1 MKAKDRSLPYL
12 AAALIVAG
20 CSVPALSA
28 AEEYDLK
35 DETGKTIVHYIVET
49 PAHVAPVGT
58 TDPARQVGVIFCF
71 QEHTSPPGA
80 DIFPVRESLKRLGLS
95 NGYVLLAIR
104 AQDARGGLGPGDH
117 VPIQKL
123 LQWAE
128 KTYPVNP
135 RRIYM
140 YGKGA
145 GGYVAGEFT
154 MSHPDLVTA
163 SISYSWGWWTMPSE
177 LDKPLDPV
185 NSAPEFYMVL
195 GMRDFTHHITTVRD
209 TYERV
214 KAKGY
219 HVIYREFEELGERS
233 YHPTSNDDAIGW
245 ATRLRN
251 KNIPPSPEELN
262 LLAAFSKARPP
273 APMAGY
279 YPTLALVGGAPAGAV
294 LEKLFVSSDAGV
306 RAAAAETC
314 NHGIFGEATTAALGK
329 LLADPSPEV
338 RNATLRALAS
348 YANWRS
354 AAAQQALIQRATDQS
369 LDLDARLDAADGI
382 AQAIKLQATGV
393 QQDPPMFRALVSL
406 IGEEKTSE
414 EKIDEERVR
423 NKNEPLQAVA
433 LLALAPIRRYIV
445 GGADEG
451 QFPPEEG
458 WEKWLQKI
466 TAQQAGDLTYYSVC
480 GLAGSHG
487 AGAEPDAQTVDLFC
501 AGGALVSKNPAQAF
515 QSTLQAAQGG
525 YVPAEEVVG
534 MMYAIGKGVQQDY
547 HEAGK
552 WFLTAAEAGNTRA
565 ATNYVGSL
573 RSGMGNLRRDP
584 ELSARWAKFLLAH
597 PEYSPVP
604 GR

>member
-1 MKAKDRSLPYL
+1 LWGGDRRTGENTMKNVDRSLHYL
-12 AAALIVAG
+12 AVTLFAAG
-20 CSVPALSA
+20 CCVPALRA
-28 AEEYDLK
+28 AGENELK
-35 DETGKTIVHYIVET
+35 DETGKTIVHYIVEA
-49 PAHVAPVGT
+49 PANVAPVGT

-95 NGYVLLAIR
+95 NDYVLLAIR
-104 AQDARGGLGPGDH
+104 AQSARGGLGPDDH

-123 LQWAE
+123 LEWA
-128 KTYPVNP
+128 KRTYPVNP

-154 MSHPDLVTA
+154 MLHPDLITA

-177 LDKPLDPV
+177 LDKPLDAV

-233 YHPTSNDDAIGW
+233 YHPTSNDDALGW

-251 KNIPPSPEELN
+251 KNIAPSSEELK
-262 LLAAFSKARPP
+262 LLSAFSKATPP
-273 APMAGY
+273 APIAGY

-354 AAAQQALIQRATDQS
+354 AAAQHALIRRATDQS
-369 LDLDARLDAADGI
+369 LDLDARLDAADGL
-382 AQAIKLQATGV
+382 AQAVKLQATGV

-406 IGEEKTSE
+406 ISEKEPSE
-414 EKIDEERVR
+414 KD
-423 NKNEPLQAVA
+423 EPLQAVA

-466 TAQQAGDLTYYSVC
+466 TDQQAGDLTYYSVC
-480 GLAGSHG
+480 GSAGSSRTS
-487 AGAEPDAQTVDLFC
+487 AEPVDLFC
-501 AGGALVSKNPAQAF
+501 AGGALVNNNPAQAF
-515 QSTLQAAQGG
+515 QSTLQAAQRG

>member
-1 MKAKDRSLPYL
+1 MKAVDLSLSSV

-20 CSVPALSA
+20 WCVPALGASD
-28 AEEYDLK
+28 ENELK
-35 DETGKTIVHYIVET
+35 DESGKTIVHYIVEA
-49 PAHVAPVGT
+49 PANVAPVGT

-80 DIFPVRESLKRLGLS
+80 DLFPVRESLKRLGLS
-95 NGYVLLAIR
+95 DGYVLLAIR
-104 AQDARGGLGPGDH
+104 AQSARGGLGPADH

-123 LQWAE
+123 LEWAE
-128 KTYPVNP
+128 RTYPVNP
-135 RRIYM
+135 RRVYM

-154 MSHPDLVTA
+154 MMHPDLVTA

-219 HVIYREFEELGERS
+219 HVIYREFDELGERS

-251 KNIPPSPEELN
+251 KNIPPSREELN
-262 LLAAFSKARPP
+262 LLAAFSKPTPP
-273 APMAGY
+273 APIAGYYPTY

-294 LEKLFVSSDAGV
+294 LEKLFVSSDAKV

-329 LLADPSPEV
+329 LLGDPSPEV
-338 RNATLRALAS
+338 RNATLRSLAS

-354 AAAQQALIQRATDQS
+354 AAAQQALIQRATDHS
-369 LDLDARLDAADGI
+369 LDLDARLDAADGL
-382 AQAIKLQATGV
+382 AQAVKLQAAGV

-406 IGEEKTSE
+406 IGEEKNSE
-414 EKIDEERVR
+414 EKIDEERVS

-480 GLAGSHG
+480 GAAGHTD
-487 AGAEPDAQTVDLFC
+487 AEPVDLFC
-501 AGGALVSKNPAQAF
+501 AGGALVNKNPAQAF
-515 QSTLQAAQGG
+515 QSTLQAAQRG

-597 PEYSPVP
+597 PEYSSVP

>member
-1 MKAKDRSLPYL
+1 MTAIDRSLPCL
-12 AAALIVAG
+12 AATLIVA
-20 CSVPALSA
+20 CLCVPLLGATG
-28 AEEYDLK
+28 ENELK
-35 DETGKTIVHYIVET
+35 DETGKTIVHYIVEA
-49 PAHVAPVGT
+49 PANIAPVGT

-104 AQDARGGLGPGDH
+104 AQSARGGLGPPDH
-117 VPIQKL
+117 AAIQKL
-123 LQWAE
+123 LEWAE

-154 MSHPDLVTA
+154 MLHPDLITA

-177 LDKPLDPV
+177 LDKPIDAV

-214 KAKGY
+214 KTKGY

-251 KNIPPSPEELN
+251 KNIPPSPEESN
-262 LLAAFSKARPP
+262 LLAAFAKATPP
-273 APMAGY
+273 APIDGS
-279 YPTLALVGGAPAGAV
+279 YPSLALVGGAPAGAV
-294 LEKLFVSSDAGV
+294 LEKLFVSNDAGV

-314 NHGIFGEATTAALGK
+314 NHGIFGEATTTALGK
-329 LLADPSPEV
+329 LLADPSAEV

-354 AAAQQALIQRATDQS
+354 AAAQQALIQREADQS
-369 LDLDARLDAADGI
+369 LDLDARLDAADGL
-382 AQAIKLQATGV
+382 AQAVNLQAAGV
-393 QQDPPMFRALVSL
+393 QQDPPMFRALIEL
-406 IGEEKTSE
+406 TS
-414 EKIDEERVR
+414 D
-423 NKNEPLQAVA
+423 KNEPLRAVA
-433 LLALAPIRRYIV
+433 LLALAPIRRYII

-466 TAQQAGDLTYYSVC
+466 TAQQAGDQTYYSVC
-480 GLAGSHG
+480 GQAGSS
-487 AGAEPDAQTVDLFC
+487 ATAAEPVDLFC
-501 AGGALVSKNPAQAF
+501 AGGAFVNSNPARAF
-515 QSTLQAAQGG
+515 QATLQAAQRG

-547 HEAGK
+547 HQAGK

-565 ATNYVGSL
+565 AANYVGSL
-573 RSGMGNLRRDP
+573 RSGLGNLRQDP
-584 ELSARWAKFLLAH
+584 ELTARWAKFLLVH

>member
-1 MKAKDRSLPYL
+1 MYRSLCL
-12 AAALIVAG
+12 AVTLIVG
-20 CSVPALSA
+20 GYCVPALRA
-28 AEEYDLK
+28 AAGEIELN
-35 DETGKTIVHYIVET
+35 DETGKPIVGYIVEA
-49 PAHVAPVGT
+49 PANTAPVGT

-71 QEHTSPPGA
+71 QEHISPPGA

-95 NGYVLLAIR
+95 GDYVLLAIR
-104 AQDARGGLGPGDH
+104 AQSPRGGLGEADF
-117 VPIQKL
+117 VPIEKL
-123 LQWAE
+123 LAWAE

-145 GGYVAGEFT
+145 GGMVAGQFT
-154 MSHPDLVTA
+154 MLHPDLITA
-163 SISYSWGWWTMPSE
+163 SISYSWGWWAMPSE

-219 HVIYREFEELGERS
+219 HVIYREFDELGERS

-251 KNIPPSPEELN
+251 KTIPPSPEEMK
-262 LLAAFSKARPP
+262 LLAAFENATPP
-273 APMAGY
+273 APVAGY
-279 YPTLALVGGAPAGAV
+279 YPSLALVGGAPAGAA
-294 LEKLFVSSDAGV
+294 LQKLFTSNDAGV

-314 NHGIFGEATTAALGK
+314 NHGIFGEVTTAALGK
-329 LLADPSPEV
+329 LVADPSPEV
-338 RNATLRALAS
+338 RNAALRALAS

-354 AAAQQALIQRATDQS
+354 AAAQQVLIERATDKS
-369 LDLDARLDAADGI
+369 LDLDARLDAADGL
-382 AQAIKLQATGV
+382 AQAVKVQATGV

-406 IGEEKTSE
+406 LGEKE
-414 EKIDEERVR
+414 
-423 NKNEPLQAVA
+423 EPLHAVA
-433 LLALAPIRRYIV
+433 FLALAPIRRYII

-451 QFPPEEG
+451 QFPPQEG
-458 WEKWLQKI
+458 WEKWLEKI
-466 TAQQAGDLTYYSVC
+466 TAQQAGDEIYYSVC
-480 GLAGSHG
+480 GPAGSSHT
-487 AGAEPDAQTVDLFC
+487 GAEPVDLFC
-501 AGGALVSKNPAQAF
+501 AGGALVNHNPAQAF
-515 QSTLQAAQGG
+515 QSTFEAAQRG
-525 YVPAEEVVG
+525 YVPAAEVVG

-565 ATNYVGSL
+565 AINYVGSL

-584 ELSARWAKFLLAH
+584 ELTARWAKFLLAH

>member
-1 MKAKDRSLPYL
+1 MKAIDRSFHCL
-12 AAALIVAG
+12 AATLIVAG
-20 CSVPALSA
+20 CCVPPLSA
-28 AEEYDLK
+28 DGETELK
-35 DETGKTIVHYIVET
+35 DETGKTIVSYIAEA
-49 PAHVAPVGT
+49 PANVAPVGT

-95 NGYVLLAIR
+95 DDYVLLAIR
-104 AQDARGGLGPGDH
+104 AQSPRGGLGPADH
-117 VPIQKL
+117 APIQKL
-123 LQWAE
+123 LAWAE

-154 MSHPDLVTA
+154 MLHPDLITA

-177 LDKPLDPV
+177 LDKPLDAL

-251 KNIPPSPEELN
+251 KNIPPSPEELK
-262 LLAAFSKARPP
+262 LLSAFAKATPS
-273 APMAGY
+273 APIAGY
-279 YPTLALVGGAPAGAV
+279 YPSLALVGGTPAGAV
-294 LEKLFVSSDAGV
+294 LEKLFVSGDAGV

-338 RNATLRALAS
+338 RNAALRALAS

-354 AAAQQALIQRATDQS
+354 VAAQQTLIQRATDQS
-369 LDLDARLDAADGI
+369 LDLDARLDAADGL
-382 AQAIKLQATGV
+382 AQAVKLQAPGV

-406 IGEEKTSE
+406 TS
-414 EKIDEERVR
+414 D
-423 NKNEPLQAVA
+423 KNEPLQAVA
-433 LLALAPIRRYIV
+433 LLALAPIRRYII

-458 WEKWLQKI
+458 WGKWLEKI
-466 TAQQAGDLTYYSVC
+466 TAQQAGDLIYYSVC
-480 GLAGSHG
+480 GPAGSGHT
-487 AGAEPDAQTVDLFC
+487 GAEPVDLFC
-501 AGGALVSKNPAQAF
+501 AGGALVNKNPAQAF
-515 QSTLQAAQGG
+515 QSTFEAAQRG

-552 WFLTAAEAGNTRA
+552 WFLSAAEAGNTRA
-565 ATNYVGSL
+565 AINYVGAL
-573 RSGMGNLRRDP
+573 RSNLGNLRRDP
-584 ELSARWAKFLLAH
+584 ELTARWAKFLLAH

>member
-1 MKAKDRSLPYL
+1 MDRSFVCL
-12 AAALIVAG
+12 AVTLIVAG
-20 CSVPALSA
+20 GCVPALRA
-28 AEEYDLK
+28 ASGETELK
-35 DETGKTIVHYIVET
+35 DEAGNTIVHYIVEA
-49 PAHVAPVGT
+49 PANTAPAGT

-71 QEHTSPPGA
+71 QEHISPPGA

-95 NGYVLLAIR
+95 EDYVLLAIR
-104 AQDARGGLGPGDH
+104 AQSPRGGLGEADF
-117 VPIQKL
+117 VPIEKL
-123 LQWAE
+123 LAWAE

-145 GGYVAGEFT
+145 GGMVAGEFT
-154 MSHPDLVTA
+154 MLHPDLITA
-163 SISYSWGWWTMPSE
+163 SISYSWGWWAMPSE
-177 LDKPLDPV
+177 LDKPLDLV

-219 HVIYREFEELGERS
+219 HVIYREFDELGERS

-245 ATRLRN
+245 AIRLRN
-251 KNIPPSPEELN
+251 KTIPPSPEELK
-262 LLAAFSKARPP
+262 LLAAFEKATPP
-273 APMAGY
+273 APVGGY
-279 YPTLALVGGAPAGAV
+279 YPSLALVGGAPAGAV
-294 LEKLFVSSDAGV
+294 LQKLFVSSDAGV

-329 LLADPSPEV
+329 LVADPSPEV
-338 RNATLRALAS
+338 RHAALRALAS

-354 AAAQQALIQRATDQS
+354 AAAQQVLIERTTDKS
-369 LDLDARLDAADGI
+369 LDLDARLDAADGL
-382 AQAIKLQATGV
+382 AYAAKLQATGV

-406 IGEEKTSE
+406 LSEKE
-414 EKIDEERVR
+414 
-423 NKNEPLQAVA
+423 EPLRAVA
-433 LLALAPIRRYIV
+433 FLALAPIRRYIV

-458 WEKWLQKI
+458 WDKWLEKI
-466 TAQQAGDLTYYSVC
+466 TAQQSGDLIYYSVC
-480 GLAGSHG
+480 GAAGSSHT
-487 AGAEPDAQTVDLFC
+487 GAEPVDLFC
-501 AGGALVSKNPAQAF
+501 AGGALVNQSPAQAF
-515 QSTLQAAQGG
+515 QATLQAAQRD

-565 ATNYVGSL
+565 AINYVGSL

-584 ELSARWAKFLLAH
+584 ELTARWAKFLLAH

>member
-1 MKAKDRSLPYL
+1 MDRSFVCL
-12 AAALIVAG
+12 AVTLIVAG
-20 CSVPALSA
+20 GCVPALRA
-28 AEEYDLK
+28 ASGETELK
-35 DETGKTIVHYIVET
+35 DEAGNTIVHYIVEA
-49 PAHVAPVGT
+49 PANTAPAGT

-71 QEHTSPPGA
+71 QEHISPPGA

-95 NGYVLLAIR
+95 EDYVLLAIR
-104 AQDARGGLGPGDH
+104 AQSPRGGLGEADF
-117 VPIQKL
+117 VPIEKL
-123 LQWAE
+123 LAWAE

-145 GGYVAGEFT
+145 GGMVAGEFT
-154 MSHPDLVTA
+154 MLHPDLITA
-163 SISYSWGWWTMPSE
+163 SISYSWGWWAMPSE

-219 HVIYREFEELGERS
+219 HVIYREFDELGERS

-245 ATRLRN
+245 AIRLRN
-251 KNIPPSPEELN
+251 KTIPPSPEELK
-262 LLAAFSKARPP
+262 LLAAFEKATPP
-273 APMAGY
+273 APIGGY
-279 YPTLALVGGAPAGAV
+279 YPSLALVGGAPAGAV
-294 LEKLFVSSDAGV
+294 LQKLFVSSDAGV

-329 LLADPSPEV
+329 LVADPSPEV
-338 RNATLRALAS
+338 RHAALRALAS

-354 AAAQQALIQRATDQS
+354 AAAQQVLIERTTDKS
-369 LDLDARLDAADGI
+369 LDLDARLDAADGL
-382 AQAIKLQATGV
+382 AYAAKLQATGV

-406 IGEEKTSE
+406 LSEKE
-414 EKIDEERVR
+414 
-423 NKNEPLQAVA
+423 EPLRAVA
-433 LLALAPIRRYIV
+433 FLALAPIRRYIV

-458 WEKWLQKI
+458 WDKWLEKI
-466 TAQQAGDLTYYSVC
+466 TAQQSGDLIYYSVC
-480 GLAGSHG
+480 GAAGSSHT
-487 AGAEPDAQTVDLFC
+487 GAEPVDLFC
-501 AGGALVSKNPAQAF
+501 AGGALVNQSPAQAF
-515 QSTLQAAQGG
+515 QATLQAAQRD

-565 ATNYVGSL
+565 AINYVGSL

-584 ELSARWAKFLLAH
+584 ELTARWAKFLLAH

>member
-1 MKAKDRSLPYL
+1 
-12 AAALIVAG
+12 
-20 CSVPALSA
+20 
-28 AEEYDLK
+28 
-35 DETGKTIVHYIVET
+35 
-49 PAHVAPVGT
+49 
-58 TDPARQVGVIFCF
+58 VGVIFCF
-71 QEHTSPPGA
+71 QEHISPPGA

-95 NGYVLLAIR
+95 DDFVLLAIR
-104 AQDARGGLGPGDH
+104 AQSPHGGLGEADF
-117 VPIQKL
+117 VPIEKL
-123 LQWAE
+123 LAWAE

-140 YGKGA
+140 FGKGA
-145 GGYVAGEFT
+145 GGMVAGEFT
-154 MSHPDLVTA
+154 MLHPDLITA
-163 SISYSWGWWTMPSE
+163 SISYSWGWWAMPSE
-177 LDKPLDPV
+177 LDKPLDME

-219 HVIYREFEELGERS
+219 HVIYREFAELGERS
-233 YHPTSNDDAIGW
+233 YHPTSNDDAVSW

-251 KNIPPSPEELN
+251 KNVPPSPEELK
-262 LLAAFSKARPP
+262 LLRAFEKATPP
-273 APMAGY
+273 ASIAGY
-279 YPTLALVGGAPAGAV
+279 YPSLALVGGAPAGEV
-294 LEKLFVSSDAGV
+294 LQNLFVSSDAGV

-314 NHGIFGEATTAALGK
+314 NHGIFGETTTAALGK
-329 LLADPSPEV
+329 LVADPSPEV
-338 RNATLRALAS
+338 RNAALRALAS

-354 AAAQQALIQRATDQS
+354 AAAQQVLIERVTNKS
-369 LDLDARLDAADGI
+369 LDLNARLDAADGL
-382 AQAIKLQATGV
+382 AYAAKLQATGV

-406 IGEEKTSE
+406 LNEKE
-414 EKIDEERVR
+414 
-423 NKNEPLQAVA
+423 EPLRAIA
-433 LLALAPIRRYIV
+433 FLALAPIRRYIV

-458 WEKWLQKI
+458 WEKWLEKI
-466 TAQQAGDLTYYSVC
+466 TAQQAGDQTYYSIC
-480 GLAGSHG
+480 GPPGSSHTT
-487 AGAEPDAQTVDLFC
+487 AEPVDVFC
-501 AGGALVSKNPAQAF
+501 AGGALVNHNPAEAF
-515 QSTLQAAQGG
+515 QFTLQAAQRG

-547 HEAGK
+547 NEAGK

-573 RSGMGNLRRDP
+573 RSNMGNLRRDP
-584 ELSARWAKFLLAH
+584 ELSVRWAKFLLEH

>member
-1 MKAKDRSLPYL
+1 MKAIDRSLPCL
-12 AAALIVAG
+12 AATLIVAG
-20 CSVPALSA
+20 CCVPALRA
-28 AEEYDLK
+28 ASENELK
-35 DETGKTIVHYIVET
+35 DETGKTIVHYIVEA
-49 PAHVAPVGT
+49 PANVAPVGT

-104 AQDARGGLGPGDH
+104 AQSARGGLGPADH

-123 LQWAE
+123 LEWAE

-154 MSHPDLVTA
+154 MLHPDLITA

-177 LDKPLDPV
+177 LDKPLDAV

-262 LLAAFSKARPP
+262 LLTAFAKATPP
-273 APMAGY
+273 APIAGY
-279 YPTLALVGGAPAGAV
+279 YPSLALVGGAPAGAV

-314 NHGIFGEATTAALGK
+314 NHGIFGEATTAALAK

-338 RNATLRALAS
+338 RNVTLRALAL

-354 AAAQQALIQRATDQS
+354 AVAQQALIQRATDQS
-369 LDLDARLDAADGI
+369 LDLDARLDAADGL
-382 AQAIKLQATGV
+382 AQAVKLQAAGV

-406 IGEEKTSE
+406 TS
-414 EKIDEERVR
+414 D
-423 NKNEPLQAVA
+423 KNEPLQAVA

-466 TAQQAGDLTYYSVC
+466 TDQQAGDLTYYSVC
-480 GLAGSHG
+480 GLAASSGT
-487 AGAEPDAQTVDLFC
+487 GAEPVDLFC
-501 AGGALVSKNPAQAF
+501 AGGALVNNNPAEAF
-515 QSTLQAAQGG
+515 QSTLQAAQRG
-525 YVPAEEVVG
+525 YVPAEEVLG

-584 ELSARWAKFLLAH
+584 ELTARWAKFLLAH

>member
-1 MKAKDRSLPYL
+1 MDRSFVCL
-12 AAALIVAG
+12 AVTLIVAG
-20 CSVPALSA
+20 GCVPALRA
-28 AEEYDLK
+28 ASGETELK
-35 DETGKTIVHYIVET
+35 DEAGNTIVHYIVEA
-49 PAHVAPVGT
+49 PANTAPAGT

-71 QEHTSPPGA
+71 QEHISPPGA

-95 NGYVLLAIR
+95 EDYVLLAIR
-104 AQDARGGLGPGDH
+104 AQSPRGGLGEADF
-117 VPIQKL
+117 VPIEKL
-123 LQWAE
+123 LAWAE

-145 GGYVAGEFT
+145 GGMVAGEFT
-154 MSHPDLVTA
+154 MLHPDLITA
-163 SISYSWGWWTMPSE
+163 SISYSWGWWAMPSE
-177 LDKPLDPV
+177 LDKPLDLV

-219 HVIYREFEELGERS
+219 HVIYREFDELGERS

-245 ATRLRN
+245 AIRLRN
-251 KNIPPSPEELN
+251 KTIPPSPEELK
-262 LLAAFSKARPP
+262 LLAAFEKATPP
-273 APMAGY
+273 APIGGY
-279 YPTLALVGGAPAGAV
+279 YPSLALVGGAPAGAV
-294 LEKLFVSSDAGV
+294 LQKLFVSSDAGV

-329 LLADPSPEV
+329 LVADPSPEV
-338 RNATLRALAS
+338 RHAALRALAS

-354 AAAQQALIQRATDQS
+354 AAAQQVLIERTTDKS
-369 LDLDARLDAADGI
+369 LDLDARLDAADGL
-382 AQAIKLQATGV
+382 AYAAKLQATGV

-406 IGEEKTSE
+406 LSEKE
-414 EKIDEERVR
+414 
-423 NKNEPLQAVA
+423 EPLRAVA
-433 LLALAPIRRYIV
+433 FLALAPIRRYIV

-458 WEKWLQKI
+458 WDKWLEKI
-466 TAQQAGDLTYYSVC
+466 TAQQSGDLIYYSVC
-480 GLAGSHG
+480 GAAGSSHT
-487 AGAEPDAQTVDLFC
+487 GAEPVDLFC
-501 AGGALVSKNPAQAF
+501 AGGALVNQSPAQAF
-515 QSTLQAAQGG
+515 QATLQAAQRD

-565 ATNYVGSL
+565 AINYVGSL

-584 ELSARWAKFLLAH
+584 ELTARWAKFLLAH

>member
-1 MKAKDRSLPYL
+1 MKAMDRSFRCL
-12 AAALIVAG
+12 AAALIAG
-20 CSVPALSA
+20 GCCVRTLSA
-28 AEEYDLK
+28 AAGETELK
-35 DETGKTIVHYIVET
+35 DDAGKPIVSYIVEAPANTT
-49 PAHVAPVGT
+49 PAGT

-95 NGYVLLAIR
+95 DDYVLLAIR
-104 AQDARGGLGPGDH
+104 AQSPHGGLGEADF

-123 LQWAE
+123 LEWAE

-145 GGYVAGEFT
+145 GGMVAGQFT
-154 MSHPDLVTA
+154 MWHPELITA
-163 SISYSWGWWTMPSE
+163 SISYSWGWWAMPSE
-177 LDKPLDPV
+177 LDKPLDAV

-233 YHPTSNDDAIGW
+233 YHPTSNDDAIAW

-251 KNIPPSPEELN
+251 KTIAPSPGELK
-262 LLAAFSKARPP
+262 LLAAFEKATPP
-273 APMAGY
+273 APSSGF
-279 YPTLALVGGAPAGAV
+279 YPTLALVGGAPAGVV
-294 LEKLFVSSDAGV
+294 LQKLFLSEDSGV

-314 NHGIFGEATTAALGK
+314 HHGIFGEATTAALGK
-329 LLADPSPEV
+329 LAADPSPNV
-338 RNATLRALAS
+338 RNAALRALAS

-354 AAAQQALIQRATDQS
+354 AAAQQVLIERATDKN
-369 LDLDARLDAADGI
+369 LDLNARLDAAD
-382 AQAIKLQATGV
+382 ALACAIKLQAAGV
-393 QQDPPMFRALVSL
+393 QQDPPMFRAMISL
-406 IGEEKTSE
+406 LREK
-414 EKIDEERVR
+414 D
-423 NKNEPLQAVA
+423 EPLRAIA
-433 LLALAPIRRYIV
+433 FLALAPIRRYIV

-458 WEKWLQKI
+458 WDKWLEKI
-466 TAQQAGDLTYYSVC
+466 TAQQAGDQTYYSVC
-480 GLAGSHG
+480 GPAGNGHTGS
-487 AGAEPDAQTVDLFC
+487 EPADLFC
-501 AGGALVSKNPAQAF
+501 AGGSKVKDNPAKAF
-515 QSTLQAAQGG
+515 QLTLQAAQRG

-565 ATNYVGSL
+565 AANYVGAL
-573 RSGMGNLRRDP
+573 RSRMGNLRSDP
-584 ELSARWAKFLLAH
+584 EFTARWAKFLLAH

>member
-1 MKAKDRSLPYL
+1 MKTIDRSFHCL
-12 AAALIVAG
+12 AATLIVAV
-20 CSVPALSA
+20 CCVPALSA
-28 AEEYDLK
+28 GGEIELK
-35 DETGKTIVHYIVET
+35 DETGNTIVRYIVDA
-49 PAHVAPVGT
+49 PANVAPAGT

-80 DIFPVRESLKRLGLS
+80 GIFPVRESLKRLGLS
-95 NGYVLLAIR
+95 DGYVLLAIR
-104 AQDARGGLGPGDH
+104 AQSPRGGLGPADH

-123 LQWAE
+123 LEWAQ

-154 MSHPDLVTA
+154 MLHPDLITA

-177 LDKPLDPV
+177 LDKPIDAV

-251 KNIPPSPEELN
+251 KNISPSPEELK
-262 LLAAFSKARPP
+262 LLAAFAKATPP
-273 APMAGY
+273 APNAGY
-279 YPTLALVGGAPAGAV
+279 YPSLALVGGAPAGAV

-314 NHGIFGEATTAALGK
+314 NHGIFSEATTAALGK
-329 LLADPSPEV
+329 LLADSSPQI
-338 RNATLRALAS
+338 RNAALRALAS

-354 AAAQQALIQRATDQS
+354 AAAQRILIQRATDQRF
-369 LDLDARLDAADGI
+369 DVDARLDAADGL
-382 AQAIKLQATGV
+382 AQAVKLQAPGV

-406 IGEEKTSE
+406 TS
-414 EKIDEERVR
+414 D
-423 NKNEPLQAVA
+423 KNEPLQAVA

-458 WEKWLQKI
+458 WEKWLEKI

-480 GLAGSHG
+480 GPAGSIHT
-487 AGAEPDAQTVDLFC
+487 GAEPVDLFC
-501 AGGALVSKNPAQAF
+501 AGGALVNKNPAQAF
-515 QSTLQAAQGG
+515 QSTFEAAQRG
-525 YVPAEEVVG
+525 YVPAEELVG

-552 WFLTAAEAGNTRA
+552 WFLSAAEAGNTRA
-565 ATNYVGSL
+565 AINYVGAL
-573 RSGMGNLRRDP
+573 RSNMGNLRRDP
-584 ELSARWAKFLLAH
+584 ELTARWAKFLLAH

>member
-1 MKAKDRSLPYL
+1 MKAMDRSLHCL
-12 AAALIVAG
+12 AATLIVAG
-20 CSVPALSA
+20 CCLSA
-28 AEEYDLK
+28 LGASEENELK
-35 DETGKTIVHYIVET
+35 DETGKTIVHYIVEA
-49 PAHVAPVGT
+49 PANVAPVGT

-95 NGYVLLAIR
+95 DGFVLLAIR
-104 AQDARGGLGPGDH
+104 AQNARGGLGPEDH

-123 LQWAE
+123 LEWAE
-128 KTYPVNP
+128 RTYPVNP

-154 MSHPDLVTA
+154 MLHPDLITA

-177 LDKPLDPV
+177 LDKPIDPV

-262 LLAAFSKARPP
+262 LLAAFSKATPP
-273 APMAGY
+273 APIAGYYPTY

-329 LLADPSPEV
+329 LLADPSPDV

-369 LDLDARLDAADGI
+369 LDLDARVDAADGL
-382 AQAIKLQATGV
+382 AQAVKLQASGV
-393 QQDPPMFRALVSL
+393 QQDPPMFRALVSF
-406 IGEEKTSE
+406 IIQKPVT
-414 EKIDEERVR
+414 DEMAKE
-423 NKNEPLQAVA
+423 KNEPLQAVA

-466 TAQQAGDLTYYSVC
+466 TDQQAGDLTYYNVC
-480 GLAGSHG
+480 GPAGSSG
-487 AGAEPDAQTVDLFC
+487 TGAEPAAQPVDLFC
-501 AGGALVSKNPAQAF
+501 AGGALVSSNPAAAF
-515 QSTLQAAQGG
+515 QSTLQAAQRG

-584 ELSARWAKFLLAH
+584 ELTARWSKFLLAH